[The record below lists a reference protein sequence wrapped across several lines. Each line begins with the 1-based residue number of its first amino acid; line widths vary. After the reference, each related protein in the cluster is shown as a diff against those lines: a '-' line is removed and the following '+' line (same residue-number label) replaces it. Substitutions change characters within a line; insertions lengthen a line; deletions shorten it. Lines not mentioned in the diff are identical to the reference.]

1 MSKDLLLEIGCEEIP
16 ARFVDTA
23 VSQLG
28 EKLAEW
34 LEENRI
40 SYGEYQTFATPR
52 RLAVRISDVN
62 DYQEDMYEE
71 VKGPAERI
79 ARQADGTWSKA
90 AEGFARKQGIS
101 AEQLTIKEVKGESY
115 VFANIHYRGNR
126 TKELLLKGIP
136 SVLSHLH
143 FPKTMRWNSRVRF
156 IRPVRWLMCL
166 FGDEVIPFSWAG
178 LTAGNQS
185 EGHRFLG
192 SSVFV
197 SDAKEYEQVLEKQY
211 VQVDIYQR
219 KKRILKQLRKLEKQ
233 QGWVI
238 PVDEG
243 LLNEVTHLVEYP
255 TALYGR
261 FEEEFL
267 RLPREVLVVTMRE
280 HQRYFPVEDQQ
291 GQLLPFF
298 VTVRNGDDR
307 YLETVAKG
315 NEKVLR
321 ARLADARFFFEEDL
335 KVSLEEAVQKLNQ
348 IVYQDELGSLGDRV
362 ERIQQLAGTLA
373 KSIHLSLSE
382 KELLKR
388 AAQICKFD
396 VATQMVSEFPELEGV
411 MGRTYALHAGE
422 EKKVAQAVYEHHLP
436 RSSGDA
442 SPTLRI
448 AGLLSLADKMD
459 AIVSSFGIGIQPT
472 GSQDPYG
479 LRRKAAG
486 IIQILLEEEYH
497 QLSLVQL
504 WQKALNQLEQ
514 VGLLKIGRSDVN
526 NELHAFFALRLRTI
540 LQEMEIRYDII
551 DAVLKPDLS
560 YPVRIVEK
568 ANVLMKQIGRDSFK
582 HEVEGFTRVANLA
595 AKAQSD
601 QLDPSLFEEEAE
613 HMLARSLQEATK
625 KYEQAKLQKDVQE
638 MYNALASM
646 TPEIHQFFDQVM
658 VMVEEEAVRNN
669 RLALLKKIT
678 QCTGQFADFDRIV
691 FA

>member
-16 ARFVDTA
+16 ARFVDEA

-34 LEENRI
+34 LKENRI
-40 SYGEYQTFATPR
+40 SYGGYRTFATPR

-62 DYQEDMYEE
+62 ERQEDKHEE

-90 AEGFARKQGIS
+90 AQGFARKQGIS
-101 AEQLTIKEVKGESY
+101 ADQLVIKEVKGENY
-115 VFANIHYRGNR
+115 VFASIHHEGNHTR
-126 TKELLLKGIP
+126 ELLVNGIP
-136 SVLSHLH
+136 SILDHLH

-166 FGDEVIPFSWAG
+166 LGDEVIPFSWAG

-192 SSVFV
+192 SSI
-197 SDAKEYEQVLEKQY
+197 SISEAKEYEQILLEQY
-211 VQVDIYQR
+211 VLVEADQR
-219 KKRILKQLRKLEKQ
+219 KNRILSQLRQLEEKH
-233 QGWVI
+233 GWVI

-243 LLNEVTHLVEYP
+243 LLNEVIHLVEYP

-280 HQRYFPVEDQQ
+280 HQRYFPVEDRN
-291 GQLLPFF
+291 GQLLPYF

-307 YLETVAKG
+307 YIENVTKG

-335 KVSLEEAVQKLNQ
+335 KVPLEEAVKKLDQ
-348 IVYQDELGSLGDRV
+348 IVYQDELGSLGERV
-362 ERIQQLAGTLA
+362 GRIQQLALGLA
-373 KSIHLSLSE
+373 ESIRLPVSE
-382 KELLKR
+382 QALLKR

-396 VATQMVSEFPELEGV
+396 VATQMVGEFPELEGV
-411 MGRTYALHAGE
+411 MGQTYALHAGE
-422 EKKVAQAVYEHHLP
+422 EKEVAQAVYEHYLP
-436 RSSGDA
+436 RYAGDA
-442 SPTLRI
+442 LPTLRI

-459 AIVSSFGIGIQPT
+459 VIVSSFGIGIQPT

-486 IIQILLEEEYH
+486 IVQILLEEDYYP
-497 QLSLVQL
+497 LSLIRL
-504 WQKALNQLEQ
+504 WQNALDRLEET
-514 VGLLKIGRSDVN
+514 GLLKVSRSDVEK
-526 NELHAFFALRLRTI
+526 ELHDFFALRLRTV
-540 LQEMEIRYDII
+540 LQEEEIRYDII
-551 DAVLKPDLS
+551 DAVLKADLS
-560 YPVRIVEK
+560 YPVQIVEK
-568 ANVLMKQIGRDSFK
+568 AKVLMEQTGRESFK
-582 HEVEGFTRVANLA
+582 QEVEGFTRAANLA
-595 AKAQSD
+595 AKAEGD
-601 QLDPSLFEEEAE
+601 QFDPSLFQEKAE
-613 HMLARSLQEATK
+613 RILARSLQEAAK
-625 KYEQAKLQKDVQE
+625 QYERARQQKDAE
-638 MYNALASM
+638 AMYRALAAM
-646 TPEIHQFFDQVM
+646 APEIHQFFDQVM
-658 VMVEEEAVRNN
+658 VMVEEEGVRNN
-669 RLALLKKIT
+669 RLALLRKIT
-678 QCTGQFADFDRIV
+678 QCTSQFADFGRIV